1 MLKHRLISFTILLSL
16 FFTIVFCS
24 NFYISTIAAA
34 ILALPMS
41 FFAVYEFLKMTENIG
56 YGGFK
61 KTGGWLAVIFTS
73 WFVCLGTFG
82 INLNNFIAVVIAIF
96 WLIIL
101 KNIGDKE
108 KIKRVLFTLAA
119 FFMVMLPLSLLY
131 KYLFTF
137 GVTSKVCLDFS
148 NSDFEMIFKS
158 NRMML
163 LYIILVT
170 KAGDT
175 GAYCTGMLCNKI
187 SGGKNH
193 PVVPKVS
200 PKKSVE
206 GVIGGIVLSVAVSY
220 LLYFSIPQIKN
231 YIPLV
236 KFGENIKIVMTVII
250 PLFYGLV
257 LYFGGFFGDLV
268 ESSLKRTCGVKD
280 SGNILPGMGGV
291 LDVVDSL
298 LIALPIFFLAEF
310 VVMIVGMI
318 ILAIT
323 T

>member
-24 NFYISTIAAA
+24 NFYVSTIAAA

-41 FFAVYEFLKMTENIG
+41 YFAVYEFLNMTENIG

-61 KTGGWLAVIFTS
+61 KTGGWLAVIFTLCCIIES
-73 WFVCLGTFG
+73 LGYF
-82 INLNNFIAVVIAIF
+82 FIMGRLALFAVVF
-96 WLIIL
+96 WLMIL
-101 KNIGDKE
+101 KNIGNVE
-108 KIKRVLFTLAA
+108 KIKKTLMTAVA
-119 FFMVMLPLSLLY
+119 FFMIMAPLGIIISYLFFNGFIEVDNVVKVHGTNKLILLY
-131 KYLFTF
+131 
-137 GVTSKVCLDFS
+137 V
-148 NSDFEMIFKS
+148 
-158 NRMML
+158 
-163 LYIILVT
+163 ILVT

-175 GAYCTGMLCNKI
+175 GAYCTGMICNKI

-193 PVVPKVS
+193 PVVLKVS

-206 GVIGGIVLSVAVSY
+206 GVVGGIFLSVIVSY
-220 LLYFSIPQIKN
+220 LLMINSDIN
-231 YIPLV
+231 YIFV
-236 KFGENIKIVMTVII
+236 GEKNTMSVII
-250 PLFYGLV
+250 PLFYGIV

-298 LIALPIFFLAEF
+298 LVAVPIFCIAQL
-310 VVMIVGMI
+310 I
-318 ILAIT
+318 ISQIEKCFI
-323 T
+323 